1 MSLPNFL
8 AKQFISNQLAR
19 PSGFFGKYLMG
30 KLLNR
35 TTSTHNALVLKQLNV
50 QPTDRVLEI
59 GFGGGALL
67 ERIVQQTT
75 EGFVAGVELSEVM
88 VANASVRLREWIKTN
103 QLNIHHGNIESLP
116 YADAHFNKACSVNTI
131 YFWSDLVKCFAELSR
146 VIKPGGKLI
155 IGFTNDKDIVGAG
168 LDKRGFLIYSI
179 DDLKTALTS
188 QNFLPGLLESGSDAR
203 GTFYALTAERK
214 E

>member
-19 PSGFFGKYLMG
+19 PSGFWGKYLMG
-30 KLLNR
+30 KILNR

-59 GFGGGALL
+59 GFGGAALI
-67 ERIVQQTT
+67 ESIVRQTT

-88 VANASVRLREWIKTN
+88 VTNANVRLSTWTKTGR
-103 QLNIHHGNIESLP
+103 LEIHQGNIESLP
-116 YADAHFNKACSVNTI
+116 FPDNHFNKACSVNTV
-131 YFWSDLVKCFAELSR
+131 YFWSDLAKCFAELSR
-146 VIKPGGKLI
+146 VIKPGGKLTL
-155 IGFTNDKDIVGAG
+155 GFTSDKDIVGAG

-179 DDLKTALTS
+179 DDLKKALTS
-188 QNFLPGLLESGSDAR
+188 QNFIPGLLESGSDAR
-203 GTFYALTAERK
+203 GTFYSLTAECK
-214 E
+214 G